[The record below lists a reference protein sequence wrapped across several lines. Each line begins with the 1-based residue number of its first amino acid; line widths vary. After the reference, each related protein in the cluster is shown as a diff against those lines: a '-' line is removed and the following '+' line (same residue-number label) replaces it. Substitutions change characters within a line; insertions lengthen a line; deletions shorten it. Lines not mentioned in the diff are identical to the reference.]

1 MVILALLYGNGDFYK
16 TLQYAMAL
24 GLDADCNAATAGA
37 VIGVNIGFKKISAL
51 PYFKMPDIYVNT
63 RRPQLPNEMKISE
76 QAEMFM
82 RVCERVILENGGR
95 KIDINGK
102 PGYRI
107 ALQNPKMIE
116 ALFNTCHNLHKKN

>member
-37 VIGVNIGFKKISAL
+37 VVGVKIGFSKIASL
-51 PYFKMPDIYVNT
+51 PGFNMPDT
-63 RRPQLPNEMKISE
+63 FKKKTRPQLPSEMKISE
-76 QAEMFM
+76 QAELLM
-82 RVCERVILENGGR
+82 RVCEKVILENGGE
-95 KIDINGK
+95 KNIIKGK

-107 ALQNPKMIE
+107 KLQKPEEIE
-116 ALFNTCHNLHKKN
+116 ILTK